1 MRRILYLAMLI
12 VPTIVLASVD
22 GGEKNYDFIPR
33 TFNFVVF
40 FGILFYLLK
49 DIAKKAY
56 DDRIARIAKSL
67 EDIEIKLKE
76 SKEKKIQAQ
85 KDVEI
90 AKTRGENLI
99 DAAKKE
105 IISAKEKSK
114 ENIAYEFS
122 SLEKAYES
130 KKEFESSKAT
140 KEIVSEILNETLSDE
155 SISLSQDEL
164 VSIINKK
171 AS

>member
-1 MRRILYLAMLI
+1 MRKFYYICLLILPTFALAAAEAG
-12 VPTIVLASVD
+12 P
-22 GGEKNYDFIPR
+22 KNYDFIPR
-33 TFNFVVF
+33 TFNFLLF

-49 DIAKKAY
+49 DYAVQAY
-56 DDRIARIAKSL
+56 NARIERIAKSL
-67 EDIEIKLKE
+67 EDIEVKLKE
-76 SKEKKIQAQ
+76 SKEKRAKAQ

-105 IISAKEKSK
+105 ITSSKEKSK
-114 ENIAYEFS
+114 ENIAYEFA
-122 SLEKAYES
+122 SLEKAYEG

-140 KEIVSEILNETLSDE
+140 KEIVSEILFETLDDE
-155 SISLSQDEL
+155 SIELSQDEL
-164 VSIINKK
+164 VTIITKK

>member
-1 MRRILYLAMLI
+1 MKKILYLSLMIL
-12 VPTIVLASVD
+12 PTILLASANA
-22 GGEKNYDFIPR
+22 GERDYDFIPR
-33 TFNFVVF
+33 TFNFLIF

-49 DIAKKAY
+49 DYAVKAY
-56 DDRIARIAKSL
+56 NDRIERIAKSL

-76 SKEKKIQAQ
+76 SKEKRLQAL

-105 IISAKEKSK
+105 ILNAKEKSK
-114 ENIAYEFS
+114 ENITYEFS
-122 SLEKAYES
+122 SLEKAFNG
-130 KKEFESSKAT
+130 KKEFENNKAI
-140 KEIVSEILNETLSDE
+140 KEVVSEILTQTLDDE
-155 SISLSQDEL
+155 SVSINQDEL
-164 VSIINKK
+164 VEIINKK